1 MPVGSNRL
9 NKAIALAA
17 ALTFA
22 SLGGCSDKRAVK
34 TVPVQGVVRLE
45 SGPWPATGNISFVPV
60 EAAPGYPLR
69 PGWAEFNQQGEFSAG
84 CFEDGD
90 GLVPGKYAVNID
102 CWDTVIQVANG
113 KPTKPKASC
122 IPARYQRG
130 FKELV
135 VSAEADDPIEVE
147 WVIPSK

>member
-1 MPVGSNRL
+1 MPGRPDRL
-9 NKAIALAA
+9 NSALAVAA
-17 ALTFA
+17 ALIGA
-22 SLGGCSDKRAVK
+22 SLAGCSDKRAVK

-45 SGPWPATGNISFVPV
+45 SGPWPATGNISFVPL
-60 EAAPGYPLR
+60 EAASGYPLR
-69 PGWAEFNQQGEFSAG
+69 PGWAEFNQQGEFAAG

-102 CWDTVIQVANG
+102 CWDTVNQAANG
-113 KPTKPKASC
+113 KPKASC

-135 VSAEADDPIEVE
+135 VSPEADDPIEVE